1 MEPVPATS
9 RLETHLTEFTHALA
23 LPRART
29 LVHPGPVGPIR
40 IEHRHANQAR
50 HFRLGL
56 EPGRTMEEAII
67 EPLMLLGMQSASMTI
82 LGGKF
87 ARLLYCVAPPDP
99 TGERVANYTRPID
112 AGPATLIF
120 GNATLGKSAR
130 GAPIVHCHA
139 TFVCA
144 DGSVRGGHIVVDR
157 SSVADAPIP
166 VLVTSLDGIELRIT
180 QDEETHMPLMRPFA
194 AAAQMEETSHA
205 I

>member
-1 MEPVPATS
+1 M
-9 RLETHLTEFTHALA
+9 TEFTNALP

-56 EPGRTMEEAII
+56 EPGRSMEDAII
-67 EPLMLLGMQSASMTI
+67 EPLLLLGVQSASMTL
-82 LGGKF
+82 LGGRLDK
-87 ARLLYCVAPPDP
+87 LLYCVAPPDP

-112 AGPATLIF
+112 AGAATLIF
-120 GNATLGKSAR
+120 GNATLGKNAR
-130 GAPIVHCHA
+130 GEAIVHCHA

-157 SSVADAPIP
+157 STVAESTIP
-166 VLVTSLDGIELRIT
+166 VLVTTLDGIELRIT
-180 QDEETHMPLMRPFA
+180 QDPETHMPLMRPFA
-194 AAAQMEETSHA
+194 AAVETKETSHA

>member
-1 MEPVPATS
+1 M
-9 RLETHLTEFTHALA
+9 TEFTTAAA

-40 IEHRHANQAR
+40 IEHRHANRAR

-56 EPGRTMEEAII
+56 EPGRTMQDAII
-67 EPLMLLGMQSASMTI
+67 EPLMLLGVRSASMTI
-82 LGGKF
+82 LGGKLE
-87 ARLLYCVAPPDP
+87 RLLYCVAPPDP
-99 TGERVANYTRPID
+99 TGERVANYTRPIA

-130 GAPIVHCHA
+130 GEPVVHCHA

-144 DGSVRGGHIVVDR
+144 DGRVRGGHVMVDR
-157 SSVADAPIP
+157 SVVGSAPLP
-166 VLVTSLDGIELRIT
+166 VLATSLDGIELRIT
-180 QDEETHMPLMRPFA
+180 QDAETHMPLMRPFA
-194 AAAQMEETSHA
+194 AAAEMEETSHA

>member
-1 MEPVPATS
+1 MEPLHAMS
-9 RLETHLTEFTHALA
+9 MSETRLTEFTNALP

-56 EPGRTMEEAII
+56 QPGRTMEDAII
-67 EPLMLLGMQSASMTI
+67 EPLTRLGVRSASMTL
-82 LGGKF
+82 LGGKLEK
-87 ARLLYCVAPPDP
+87 LLYCVAPPDP
-99 TGERVANYTRPID
+99 TGERVANYTRPIA
-112 AGPATLIF
+112 AGAATLIF

-130 GAPIVHCHA
+130 GEPIVHCHA

-157 SSVADAPIP
+157 STIASAPIA

-194 AAAQMEETSHA
+194 AATEMEETNHA

>member
-1 MEPVPATS
+1 M
-9 RLETHLTEFTHALA
+9 TEHTTASA

-56 EPGRTMEEAII
+56 APGRTMEDAIV
-67 EPLMLLGMQSASMTI
+67 EPLMLLGMRSASMTL
-82 LGGKF
+82 LGGRLE
-87 ARLLYCVAPPDP
+87 RLLYCVAPPDP

-112 AGPATLIF
+112 AGAATLIF

-130 GAPIVHCHA
+130 GEPIVHCHA

-144 DGSVRGGHIVVDR
+144 DGRVRGGHIVVDR
-157 SSVADAPIP
+157 SVVGGAPLA

-180 QDEETHMPLMRPFA
+180 QDDETHMPLMRPFA
-194 AAAQMEETSHA
+194 AAAQTEETSHA

>member
-1 MEPVPATS
+1 MS
-9 RLETHLTEFTHALA
+9 DFTTAPA

-50 HFRLGL
+50 HFRLGMA
-56 EPGRTMEEAII
+56 PGKTMEDAII
-67 EPLMLLGMQSASMTI
+67 QPLLALGVQSASMTL
-82 LGGKF
+82 LGGKLE
-87 ARLLYCVAPPDP
+87 RLLYCVAPPDP

-112 AGPATLIF
+112 AGAATLIF
-120 GNATLGKSAR
+120 GNATFGRSAR
-130 GAPIVHCHA
+130 GEPVVHCHA

-144 DGSVRGGHIVVDR
+144 DGQVRGGHVVVDR
-157 SSVADAPIP
+157 SVVAGAPLP
-166 VLVTSLDGIELRIT
+166 VLVTTLDGIELRIT

-194 AAAQMEETSHA
+194 AAPMWEETSRA